1 MKFSNPFVSA
11 VEPAPEEDSNGAT
24 LSQPETTEEE
34 AFHHEDPPHRLWWKD
49 RLHWGNII
57 AFLINTIITYGVGS
71 LGWLGHGINNA
82 ELSEKYQVS

>member
-24 LSQPETTEEE
+24 LSEPENAEEPS
-34 AFHHEDPPHRLWWKD
+34 HHEDPPRGLWWKD
-49 RLHWGNII
+49 RLHWWNII
-57 AFLINTIITYGVGS
+57 AFLINTIITYCVGS
-71 LGWLGHGINNA
+71 LGWLGHGTNNA